1 MYMYMHVHSSDGFN
15 ADQVDWHIICI
26 NIMLNPRSVH
36 VHVLSLISHHPR
48 HEYYH
53 VLLLPTC
60 VCEDGYLLAIIQ
72 YSSQV
77 R

>member
-1 MYMYMHVHSSDGFN
+1 MHGSDAFN

-26 NIMLNPRSVH
+26 CYIQDLYNVH
-36 VHVLSLISHHPR
+36 VHVLSLISHHPWFGW
-48 HEYYH
+48 HQYYH

-60 VCEDGYLLAIIQ
+60 VCEHGCLLAIIQ